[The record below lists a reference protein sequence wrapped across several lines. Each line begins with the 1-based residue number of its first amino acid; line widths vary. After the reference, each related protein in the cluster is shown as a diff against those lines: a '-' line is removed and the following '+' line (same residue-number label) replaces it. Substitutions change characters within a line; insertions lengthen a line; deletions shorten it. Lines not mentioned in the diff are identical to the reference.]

1 MKVRVLCLVW
11 TASRKD
17 CVKPRN
23 VEASAY
29 SFCTG
34 IYPETKSLICSTPIF
49 GESVLTCSMAHKV
62 IDL

>member
-1 MKVRVLCLVW
+1 MKVRVLCLIW

-29 SFCTG
+29 SFFTE
-34 IYPETKSLICSTPIF
+34 IYPETKGLVRSTPIF
-49 GESVLTCSMAHKV
+49 GDPVLTCSIAHKI